1 MIELQRIVW
10 SEGMLISPQH
20 FQQQDR
26 YHERLLHE
34 RLCAA
39 VPHGWGLSSLELDE
53 ALLSAGK
60 VALRSVAGVLP
71 GGTAVCFR
79 AGEQEAPPTRS
90 IEAHHFPAHA
100 ETLDV
105 HLALPLERPHGGSY
119 ARLEA
124 ERGRARFVVE
134 TRSVPDVASTEQDE
148 ACSVDYARR
157 CWVLLFGAEA
167 SEDYEC
173 IKVAEVVRDRAG
185 ALRYSASYVPP
196 CLRVRVAPLLHEGV
210 RRVLAASVAKRR
222 AVADELRHRDRSTVE
237 FAADEVA
244 RYLALHALSGAIPVL
259 KHLLDAD
266 AASPFQAYAALVQ
279 FAGQLSAFSVDE
291 DPAQLPSYAHLDMR
305 STFEP
310 LLAKLMSLLSLAVAT
325 RVLTVPLESRVDGM
339 HLGRLSAPEL
349 VGPSVRFVLVVK
361 SVVPEHTTYELLPR
375 VAKVAAWTEIPRYLN
390 AAVSTVLLTASR
402 RPPREVP
409 VRADKQYFL
418 LHAEG
423 AVWRHIVHERTIAV
437 HLPPP
442 FDPATTH
449 VELLAIP
456 GE

>member
-1 MIELQRIVW
+1 MIDLQRIVW

-34 RLCAA
+34 RLCTA

-53 ALLSAGK
+53 GALAGGSVSVRSLS
-60 VALRSVAGVLP
+60 GVLP

-79 AGEQEAPPTRS
+79 AGQPEAAPARA
-90 IEAHHFPAHA
+90 IEPHHFPAHA

-105 HLALPLERPHGGSY
+105 FLALPLERAHGGSY

-124 ERGRARFVVE
+124 ERGRARFVVD
-134 TRSVPDVASTEQDE
+134 TRSVLDVVSSEPDE
-148 ACSVDYARR
+148 ARTVDFARR
-157 CWVLLFGAEA
+157 CWVLLFGGEV
-167 SEDYEC
+167 SEDYES
-173 IKVAEVVRDRAG
+173 IKIAELVRDRAG
-185 ALRYSASYVPP
+185 ALCYSATYVPP
-196 CLRVRVAPLLHEGV
+196 SLRLGVSPLLYEGI

-222 AVADELRHRDRSTVE
+222 AVADELRHRDHATVE
-237 FAADEVA
+237 FAADEVT

-266 AASPFQAYAALVQ
+266 VASPFQAYSVLVQ
-279 FAGQLSAFSVDE
+279 FVGQLGVFSVDE
-291 DPAQLPSYAHLDMR
+291 DPTRLPPYVHLDMR

-310 LLAKLMSLLSLAVAT
+310 LLAKLMSLLQLAAAA

-339 HLGRLSAPEL
+339 HLGRLLAPEL
-349 VGPSVRFVLVVK
+349 LEPSVRFVLAVH
-361 SVVPEHTTYELLPR
+361 SAVPEQTTYELLPR
-375 VAKVAAWTEIPRYLN
+375 VAKLAAWTEIPRYLN

-402 RPPREVP
+402 RPPREIP

-423 AVWRHIVHERTIAV
+423 AVWRHIMHERTIAV

-442 FDPATTH
+442 FDHATTSL
-449 VELLAIP
+449 ELLAIP
-456 GE
+456 GG

>member
-34 RLCAA
+34 RLGAS
-39 VPHGWGLSSLELDE
+39 VPHGWGLSALELDE
-53 ALLSAGK
+53 AALGAGK
-60 VALRSVAGVLP
+60 VSLRAIAGVLP
-71 GGTAVCFR
+71 GGTAVCLR
-79 AGEQEAPPTRS
+79 AGEPEAPPARS

-105 HLALPLERPHGGSY
+105 YLALPLERPHGGSY
-119 ARLEA
+119 ARLDA
-124 ERGRARFVVE
+124 ERGRSRFVVE
-134 TRSVPDVASTEQDE
+134 TRSVLDVASTEPDE
-148 ACSVDYARR
+148 ARPVDFARR
-157 CWVLLFGAEA
+157 CWVLALGTEA
-167 SEDYEC
+167 SDDHES

-185 ALRYSASYVPP
+185 ALRYSATYVAP
-196 CLRVRVAPLLHEGV
+196 CLRVGVSTLLHDGL
-210 RRVLAASVAKRR
+210 RRVLAASVARRR
-222 AVADELRHRDRSTVE
+222 AVADELRHRDRSAVE

-259 KHLLDAD
+259 KHLLECEV
-266 AASPFQAYAALVQ
+266 ASPLQAYTALVQ

-291 DPAQLPSYAHLDMR
+291 DPAQLPAYAHLDLR

-310 LLAKLMSLLSLAVAT
+310 LLAKLMSLLSLVVSA

-349 VGPSVRFVLVVK
+349 MGPSVRYVLAVQ
-361 SVVPEHTTYELLPR
+361 SAVPEHTTYELLPR

-390 AAVSTVLLTASR
+390 AAVSTVLLTPSR

-409 VRADKQYFL
+409 VRAEKQYFM

-456 GE
+456 GG